1 MSKITAMT
9 VTAKTSPR
17 RSQAERSA
25 ATRDALLD
33 ATIACL
39 VEDGYAKTTTSRVAE
54 RAGVSRGAHL
64 HHFQTRQ
71 ALVAAAMERLAERRG
86 AELLAAAEDLPQG
99 RERLVQGLDLLWAS
113 YANPLFQAALDLWSH
128 ARTDADLRERLVP
141 VERRLDRQTLAI
153 TRQLFPAICRA
164 ARLRPADRDGG
175 RRRSAA
181 SRCST
186 RCTPA
191 TGAIASSGSTAVR
204 GWSSCLRARS
214 EHHLKPSRHRGAVRD
229 SQRSR
234 ERDLK
239 RAGSTAASA
248 RTRPVDDVWL
258 GARVGTACRGE
269 REQIPTGRAEL

>member
-1 MSKITAMT
+1 VSIS
-9 VTAKTSPR
+9 AKPSPR

-33 ATIACL
+33 ATIECL
-39 VEDGYAKTTTSRVAE
+39 VEDGYANTTTSRVAE

-86 AELLAAAEDLPQG
+86 AELLAAAESLPEG

-153 TRQLFPAICRA
+153 TKQLFPAIAEQPDFDRLIEMA
-164 ARLRPADRDGG
+164 VSTIRGLALLDTLHPGDGRNRKQWRYSRARLVELFE
-175 RRRSAA
+175 
-181 SRCST
+181 
-186 RCTPA
+186 
-191 TGAIASSGSTAVR
+191 GA
-204 GWSSCLRARS
+204 L
-214 EHHLKPSRHRGAVRD
+214 
-229 SQRSR
+229 
-234 ERDLK
+234 
-239 RAGSTAASA
+239 
-248 RTRPVDDVWL
+248 
-258 GARVGTACRGE
+258 
-269 REQIPTGRAEL
+269 

>member
-1 MSKITAMT
+1 MSKITAMA
-9 VTAKTSPR
+9 VTANPSPR

-39 VEDGYAKTTTSRVAE
+39 VEDGYANTTTSRVAE

-153 TRQLFPAICRA
+153 TRQLFPAIAEQPDFDRLIELA
-164 ARLRPADRDGG
+164 VSTIRGLALLDTLHPGDGRNRKQWRYSRARLVELFE
-175 RRRSAA
+175 
-181 SRCST
+181 
-186 RCTPA
+186 
-191 TGAIASSGSTAVR
+191 GA
-204 GWSSCLRARS
+204 L
-214 EHHLKPSRHRGAVRD
+214 
-229 SQRSR
+229 
-234 ERDLK
+234 
-239 RAGSTAASA
+239 
-248 RTRPVDDVWL
+248 
-258 GARVGTACRGE
+258 
-269 REQIPTGRAEL
+269 

>member
-1 MSKITAMT
+1 MFKIIAMV

-39 VEDGYAKTTTSRVAE
+39 VEDGYANTTTSRVAE

-86 AELLAAAEDLPQG
+86 AELLAAAEDLPEG

-153 TRQLFPAICRA
+153 TRQLFPAIAEQPDFDRLIEMA
-164 ARLRPADRDGG
+164 VSTIRGLALLDTLHPGDGRNRKQWRYSRARLVELFE
-175 RRRSAA
+175 SA
-181 SRCST
+181 
-186 RCTPA
+186 
-191 TGAIASSGSTAVR
+191 
-204 GWSSCLRARS
+204 L
-214 EHHLKPSRHRGAVRD
+214 
-229 SQRSR
+229 
-234 ERDLK
+234 
-239 RAGSTAASA
+239 
-248 RTRPVDDVWL
+248 
-258 GARVGTACRGE
+258 
-269 REQIPTGRAEL
+269 